1 MGRLDGKVAL
11 ITGGARGQGRAM
23 ALRFATEGADVAF
36 LDAACE
42 RFETVPYAIA
52 DESDLRRTQRDVEAL
67 GAGCIAEI
75 GDVRSQADLDGLVA
89 AAVERWGR
97 LDIAC
102 AGAGVHSFAPLWEMS
117 DEVWSELIEIN
128 LTGVW
133 RTGKAVAPQMMEQR
147 SGVIVATSS
156 VMGRETGPEL
166 SHYTAAK
173 HGVLGLVK
181 SFAYEL
187 GPHGVRA
194 NALLPSV
201 IHDRMGDNAP
211 TRRWVFGRDDAT
223 TEDYVEATRHWH
235 LLRGQAALPA
245 VAVADAALWLVSD
258 EARHI
263 TGVEI
268 PVDCGHCVLPGYN
281 TAPVVDE
288 DVEVGP
294 YENDGVRL
302 PGARA
307 GEEG

>member
-23 ALRFATEGADVAF
+23 ALRFASEGADIAF
-36 LDAACE
+36 LDAAAGK
-42 RFETVPYAIA
+42 FETVPYELSNE
-52 DESDLRRTQRDVEAL
+52 DDLMRTKADVEEL
-67 GAGCIAEI
+67 GAGCIAEV
-75 GDVRSQADLDGLVA
+75 GDVRSQADLDRLVA
-89 AAVERWGR
+89 NAVAEFGH

-102 AGAGVHSFAPLWEMS
+102 ASAGVHSFAPLWEMS
-117 DEVWSELIEIN
+117 DETWSELIDIN

-133 RTGKAVAPQMMEQR
+133 RTGKAVAKQMIEQR
-147 SGVIVATSS
+147 SGVIIATSS

-201 IHDRMGDNAP
+201 IHDLMGDNPP
-211 TRRWVFGRDDAT
+211 TRKWVFGRDDAT

-235 LLRGQAALPA
+235 LLRGHAALPA
-245 VAVADAALWLVSD
+245 VAVANAALWLASE
-258 EARHI
+258 EAAHI

-281 TAPVVDE
+281 TAPIVDPE
-288 DVEVGP
+288 VAVGP
-294 YENDGVRL
+294 YENDGVEL
-302 PGARA
+302 PVSER
-307 GEEG
+307 E